1 MPRSSWTYK
10 GKPTKI
16 PPAQRTPGEPPADHA
31 APPHTRAAAG
41 GKAGGPR
48 PSLWSGADDAV
59 LIEFA
64 IEGRPIAELCAAL
77 PHRSERQ
84 VIARTRQLRVARRI
98 GREAADALIDSRDGA
113 QKAAAYGTVAD
124 PVKVARFWMR
134 QGAAVEV
141 IAEHLR
147 KSCPQ
152 PHGWPGPAVEA
163 VIAKTGLA
171 VIDVRKRD
179 LGAGKLS

>member
-1 MPRSSWTYK
+1 MPRSSWVYK

-16 PPAQRTPGEPPADHA
+16 PPHARTPGEPPADHA
-31 APPHTRAAAG
+31 APPHTRAAAAS
-41 GKAGGPR
+41 KAGGPR
-48 PSLWSGADDAV
+48 PSLWSGTDDDV
-59 LIEFA
+59 LIEYA
-64 IEGRPIAELCAAL
+64 LEGRPIAELCAAL

-134 QGAAVEV
+134 QGSTAEV

-152 PHGWPGPAVEA
+152 PHGWPTPAVEA
-163 VIAKTGLA
+163 VIARTGLA

-179 LGAGKLS
+179 LGAQKLS

>member
-1 MPRSSWTYK
+1 MPRSSWVYK

-16 PPAQRTPGEPPADHA
+16 PPSARTPGEPPADHA

-48 PSLWSGADDAV
+48 PSLWSGTDDAV
-59 LIEFA
+59 LIEYA
-64 IEGRPIAELCAAL
+64 VEGRPIAELCAAL

-113 QKAAAYGTVAD
+113 QKANTYGTVAD

-134 QGAAVEV
+134 QGSPVEV

-152 PHGWPGPAVEA
+152 PHGWPGPAVDA
-163 VIAKTGLA
+163 VISRTGLA

-179 LGAGKLS
+179 LGAQKLS

>member
-1 MPRSSWTYK
+1 MPRSSWVYK
-10 GKPTKI
+10 GQPTKI
-16 PPAQRTPGEPPADHA
+16 PPSARTPGEPPADHA
-31 APPHTRAAAG
+31 APPHTRAAQAS
-41 GKAGGPR
+41 KAGGPR

-59 LIEFA
+59 LIEYA

-113 QKAAAYGTVAD
+113 QKAAAYGNAAD

-134 QGAAVEV
+134 AGACADV
-141 IAEHLR
+141 IAGHLR

-152 PHGWPGPAVEA
+152 PHGWPAPAVDA
-163 VIAKTGLA
+163 VISRTGLA

-179 LGAGKLS
+179 LGAQKLS

>member
-1 MPRSSWTYK
+1 MPRSSWVYR

-31 APPHTRAAAG
+31 APPHTRAAQAS
-41 GKAGGPR
+41 KAGGPR

-59 LIEFA
+59 LIEYA
-64 IEGRPIAELCAAL
+64 LEGRPIAELCAAL

-113 QKAAAYGTVAD
+113 QKANAYGTVAD

-134 QGAAVEV
+134 QGSTAEV

-152 PHGWPGPAVEA
+152 PHGWPTPAVEA
-163 VIAKTGLA
+163 VIARTGLA

-179 LGAGKLS
+179 LGAQKLS